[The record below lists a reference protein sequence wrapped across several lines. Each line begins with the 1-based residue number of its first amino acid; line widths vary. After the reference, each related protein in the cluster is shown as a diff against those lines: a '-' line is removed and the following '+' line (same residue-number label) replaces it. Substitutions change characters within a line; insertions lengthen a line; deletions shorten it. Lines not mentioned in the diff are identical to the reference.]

1 MSSKIRNGVV
11 YLIII
16 TILVLFFLVISIGGK
31 KENYLYINK
40 TKNYNEIAISY
51 PYFKNKV
58 INNNINNYINKLNNT
73 KYDMVD
79 YNINYANSYISV
91 LFSKYKNKKVVDY
104 DSLVFDQKGN
114 LVSWDSIIDHSLLI
128 EKVKDY
134 TDKNGIDINGYDIN
148 NPVCYLLNK
157 QLGVILISNNDG
169 EIKFNNMAIDYSEV
183 GVFQNIDVT
192 TTLTTQKNED
202 NSAVES
208 TTEKVTPVIYDK
220 VVAFTFDDGPS
231 KYTLEIMDIL
241 DKYDSKATFFE
252 VGYMIKNNVDIVK
265 EVINRGFEVG
275 NHTTDHSNLRKL
287 SYDKIKSK
295 INDNNSLFY
304 EITGKNM
311 TYLRPP
317 YGNLNDNVK
326 RIVDVPIIKW
336 SVDSRDWESR
346 NKDKIVSLVKSTV
359 KDGDIVL
366 FHDLYQSTK
375 EAIEVLVPDLISEG
389 YRIVSVSE
397 LFNLKNIALEPQKV
411 YNKAR

>member
-1 MSSKIRNGVV
+1 MSSKIKNGVI

-16 TILVLFFLVISIGGK
+16 TVVVLFFLVISVSGK
-31 KENYLYINK
+31 KDNYLYLNK
-40 TKNYNEIAISY
+40 TKTINEVKINY
-51 PYFKNKV
+51 PCFKNET
-58 INNNINNYINKLNNT
+58 INRNINNYLNKIDKT

-79 YNINYANSYISV
+79 YNINYADNYISV
-91 LFSKYKNKKVVDY
+91 LFSKYKNKKIAGY
-104 DSLVFDQKGN
+104 DSYIFDQKGN
-114 LVSWDSIIDHSLLI
+114 IVSLDNLIKNHSSLI
-128 EKVKDY
+128 ENIKNY
-134 TDKNGIDINGYDIN
+134 ADKNNIDINGYDIN
-148 NPVCYLLNK
+148 NPICYLLNNE
-157 QLGVILISNNDG
+157 LGVILVGNDNS
-169 EIKFNNMAIDYSEV
+169 ELKFS
-183 GVFQNIDVT
+183 
-192 TTLTTQKNED
+192 TLTINYDQLSVFNED
-202 NSAVES
+202 CSLANKNQKEENNEEPIQNDDLVVP
-208 TTEKVTPVIYDK
+208 TVYDK
-220 VVAFTFDDGPS
+220 VIAFTFDDGPS

-241 DKYDSKATFFE
+241 DEYDSKATFFE
-252 VGYMIKNNVDIVK
+252 VGYMIRNNKEIVK
-265 EVINRGFEVG
+265 EVVNRGFEVG

-287 SYDKIKSK
+287 SYDKVKTK

-311 TYLRPP
+311 SYLRPP

>member
-1 MSSKIRNGVV
+1 MSSKIKNGVI

-16 TILVLFFLVISIGGK
+16 TVVVLFFLVISVSGK
-31 KENYLYINK
+31 KDNYLYLNK
-40 TKNYNEIAISY
+40 TKTINEVKINY
-51 PYFKNKV
+51 PYFKNET
-58 INNNINNYINKLNNT
+58 INRNINNYLNKIDKT

-79 YNINYANSYISV
+79 YNINYADNYISV
-91 LFSKYKNKKVVDY
+91 LFSKYKNKKIAGY
-104 DSLVFDQKGN
+104 DSYIFDQKGN
-114 LVSWDSIIDHSLLI
+114 IVSLDNLIKNHSSLI
-128 EKVKDY
+128 ENIKNY
-134 TDKNGIDINGYDIN
+134 ADKNNIDINGYDIN
-148 NPVCYLLNK
+148 NPICYLLNNE
-157 QLGVILISNNDG
+157 LGVILVGNDNS
-169 EIKFNNMAIDYSEV
+169 ELKFS
-183 GVFQNIDVT
+183 
-192 TTLTTQKNED
+192 TLTINYDQLSVFNED
-202 NSAVES
+202 SSLANKNQKEENNEEPIQNDDLVAPTV
-208 TTEKVTPVIYDK
+208 YDK
-220 VVAFTFDDGPS
+220 VIAFTFDDGPS

-241 DKYDSKATFFE
+241 DEYDSKATFFE
-252 VGYMIKNNVDIVK
+252 VGYMIRNNKEIVK
-265 EVINRGFEVG
+265 EVVNRGFEVG

-287 SYDKIKSK
+287 SYDKVKTK

-311 TYLRPP
+311 SYLRPP

>member
-1 MSSKIRNGVV
+1 MSSKIKNGVI
-11 YLIII
+11 YLILV
-16 TILVLFFLVISIGGK
+16 TVVVLFFLVISVSGK
-31 KENYLYINK
+31 KDNYLYLNK
-40 TKNYNEIAISY
+40 TKTINEVKINY
-51 PYFKNKV
+51 PYFKNET
-58 INNNINNYINKLNNT
+58 INRNINNYLNKIDKT

-79 YNINYANSYISV
+79 YNINYADNYISV
-91 LFSKYKNKKVVDY
+91 LFSKYKNKKIAGY
-104 DSLVFDQKGN
+104 DSYIFDQKGN
-114 LVSWDSIIDHSLLI
+114 IVSLDNLIKDHSSLI
-128 EKVKDY
+128 ENIKNY
-134 TDKNGIDINGYDIN
+134 ADKNNIDINGYDIN
-148 NPVCYLLNK
+148 SPICYLLNNE
-157 QLGVILISNNDG
+157 LGVILVGNDNN
-169 EIKFNNMAIDYSEV
+169 ELKFS
-183 GVFQNIDVT
+183 
-192 TTLTTQKNED
+192 TLTINYDQLSVFNED
-202 NSAVES
+202 SSLANKNQKE
-208 TTEKVTPVIYDK
+208 ENNEEPIQNDDLVTPTVYDK
-220 VVAFTFDDGPS
+220 VIAFTFDDGPS

-241 DKYDSKATFFE
+241 DEYDSKATFFE
-252 VGYMIKNNVDIVK
+252 VGYMIRNNKEIVK
-265 EVINRGFEVG
+265 EVVNRGFEVG

-287 SYDKIKSK
+287 SYDKIKTK

>member
-1 MSSKIRNGVV
+1 MIRNN
-11 YLIII
+11 
-16 TILVLFFLVISIGGK
+16 
-31 KENYLYINK
+31 KE
-40 TKNYNEIAISY
+40 
-51 PYFKNKV
+51 
-58 INNNINNYINKLNNT
+58 
-73 KYDMVD
+73 
-79 YNINYANSYISV
+79 
-91 LFSKYKNKKVVDY
+91 
-104 DSLVFDQKGN
+104 
-114 LVSWDSIIDHSLLI
+114 
-128 EKVKDY
+128 
-134 TDKNGIDINGYDIN
+134 
-148 NPVCYLLNK
+148 
-157 QLGVILISNNDG
+157 
-169 EIKFNNMAIDYSEV
+169 
-183 GVFQNIDVT
+183 
-192 TTLTTQKNED
+192 
-202 NSAVES
+202 
-208 TTEKVTPVIYDK
+208 
-220 VVAFTFDDGPS
+220 
-231 KYTLEIMDIL
+231 
-241 DKYDSKATFFE
+241 
-252 VGYMIKNNVDIVK
+252 IVK
-265 EVINRGFEVG
+265 EVVNRGFEVG

-287 SYDKIKSK
+287 SYEKIKTK

-397 LFNLKNIALEPQKV
+397 LFSLKNIALEPQKV

>member
-1 MSSKIRNGVV
+1 MSSKIKNGVI
-11 YLIII
+11 YLILV
-16 TILVLFFLVISIGGK
+16 TVVVLFFLVISVSGK
-31 KENYLYINK
+31 KDNYLYLNK
-40 TKNYNEIAISY
+40 TKTINEVKINY
-51 PYFKNKV
+51 PYFKNET
-58 INNNINNYINKLNNT
+58 INRNINNYLNKIDKT

-79 YNINYANSYISV
+79 YNINYADNYISV
-91 LFSKYKNKKVVDY
+91 LFSKYKNKKIAGY
-104 DSLVFDQKGN
+104 DSYIFDQNGN
-114 LVSWDSIIDHSLLI
+114 IVSLDNLIKDHSSLI
-128 EKVKDY
+128 ENIKNY
-134 TDKNGIDINGYDIN
+134 ADKNNIDINGYDIN
-148 NPVCYLLNK
+148 SPICYLLNSE
-157 QLGVILISNNDG
+157 LGVILVGNDNN
-169 EIKFNNMAIDYSEV
+169 ELKFS
-183 GVFQNIDVT
+183 
-192 TTLTTQKNED
+192 TLTINYDQLSVFNED
-202 NSAVES
+202 SSLANKNQKE
-208 TTEKVTPVIYDK
+208 ENNEEPIQNDDMVTPTVYDK
-220 VVAFTFDDGPS
+220 VIAFTFDDGPS

-241 DKYDSKATFFE
+241 DEYDSKATFFE
-252 VGYMIKNNVDIVK
+252 VGYMIRNNKEIVK
-265 EVINRGFEVG
+265 EVVNRGFEVG

-287 SYDKIKSK
+287 SYDKIKTK